1 MGNINACMD
10 SYGSHKMSRARAR
23 VCVCVCVC
31 VSERVRIFGCS
42 LKPQCHIPNH
52 PLSAVCNPTL
62 NNRRGVKINGYVWKM
77 TWRYN
82 MTIINMMNVL
92 KAVSLYIYTLFL

>member
-42 LKPQCHIPNH
+42 LKPQGHIPNL
-52 PLSAVCNPTL
+52 PLSAVCNSTL
-62 NNRRGVKINGYVWKM
+62 PCLIIGRRGGGGSGG
-77 TWRYN
+77 
-82 MTIINMMNVL
+82 II
-92 KAVSLYIYTLFL
+92 